1 MNNKGF
7 TLVELLVAL
16 AISALILIMA
26 IPSINNMSSD
36 TQDREYQ
43 EYKESIVYG
52 AKLYYRQKYD
62 DISGWNTVSSTNID
76 ANTRKDVLE
85 AKINYTDLVNAN
97 YIKEFSPTERGSKKK
112 CNTSTE
118 PSKVIITITETRTV
132 LKSSGSIKN
141 KKMSYKVDGLECGVN
156 KLDPVE

>member
-7 TLVELLVAL
+7 TLIELLVAL

-62 DISGWNTVSSTNID
+62 DISGWVTKGNVSTVDIYYS
-76 ANTRKDVLE
+76 
-85 AKINYTDLVNAN
+85 DLVGAN
-97 YIKEFSPTERGSKKK
+97 YVKDFSPTERGSKKK
-112 CNTSTE
+112 CDASEVT
-118 PSKVIITITETRTV
+118 VTITVTTNT
-132 LKSSGSIKN
+132 KGS
-141 KKMSYKVDGLECGVN
+141 KKVEYKVNGLECGVN
-156 KLDPVE
+156 KLEPVE